1 MASLWQREGAWIAL
15 GISALFIV
23 VGLLMRRVFIN
34 ILKNG
39 SQELPEHD

>member
-1 MASLWQREGAWIAL
+1 MALLNTDGAWIAI

-23 VGLLMRRVFIN
+23 AGLVLHRVFVN

-39 SQELPEHD
+39 SQEPTQHD